1 MLTARRAATVP
12 RFLWFPSE
20 VAIRASHCR
29 GIIGGR
35 AAGRSASSR
44 CLSRLGGEG
53 PSLSTY
59 PAHSVG
65 PWMIKILLGFL
76 LSVLVW
82 WLLTDRD
89 EPDAEQTD
97 GQPTDGQEADG
108 SSSSSPDDHLPTT

>member
-1 MLTARRAATVP
+1 
-12 RFLWFPSE
+12 
-20 VAIRASHCR
+20 
-29 GIIGGR
+29 
-35 AAGRSASSR
+35 
-44 CLSRLGGEG
+44 
-53 PSLSTY
+53 
-59 PAHSVG
+59 
-65 PWMIKILLGFL
+65 MIKILLGFL